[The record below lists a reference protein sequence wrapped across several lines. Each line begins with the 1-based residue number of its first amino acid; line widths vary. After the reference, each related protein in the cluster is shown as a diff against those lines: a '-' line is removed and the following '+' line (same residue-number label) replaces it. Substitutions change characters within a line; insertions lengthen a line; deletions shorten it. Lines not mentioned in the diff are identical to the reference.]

1 MGPFLLDVLCL
12 MYAYSHS
19 SSARLRVIEW
29 GLLLPS
35 SHVCRPW
42 KGKKNKTRVTNVA
55 APACYSRGCR
65 LAHTAGHLQ
74 LDQAVQLNRVLHG
87 EFPGDRLNEAVDDQ
101 RVGLGLIQATA
112 HQVEELVVTDFRDG
126 RLVANLGLKLVSLL

>member
-1 MGPFLLDVLCL
+1 V
-12 MYAYSHS
+12 
-19 SSARLRVIEW
+19 V
-29 GLLLPS
+29 
-35 SHVCRPW
+35 
-42 KGKKNKTRVTNVA
+42 

-74 LDQAVQLNRVLHG
+74 LDQVVELNSVLHG
-87 EFPGDRLNEAVDDQ
+87 EFLGDRLNEAVDDR
-101 RVGLGLIQATA
+101 RVRLGLIQATA